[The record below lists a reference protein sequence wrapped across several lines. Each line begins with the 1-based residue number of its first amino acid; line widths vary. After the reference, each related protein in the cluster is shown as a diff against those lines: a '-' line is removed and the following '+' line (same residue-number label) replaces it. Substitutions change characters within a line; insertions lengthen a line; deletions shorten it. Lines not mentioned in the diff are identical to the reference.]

1 MEREPK
7 LLPVRI
13 IGDKVLKQ
21 KAKQVEKIT
30 PEIKELVADMFYTMY
45 ETDGIG
51 LAAPQIGKS
60 LRIFVIDI
68 EWHHEDG
75 KKNPLVFINPKFTFF
90 EGETSAE
97 EGCLSIP
104 GIFEKVVRAE
114 KVIIEATD
122 LSGKRFTIETDDF
135 LAVALQHEYDHLEG
149 ILFIDKVPK
158 LRRMIHAKKLR
169 ELKSKVDENGVNI
182 G

>member
-13 IGDKVLKQ
+13 IGDELLAR
-21 KAKQVEKIT
+21 KAKPIENIT
-30 PEIKELVADMFYTMY
+30 PEIRELVEDMFYTMY

-51 LAAPQIGKS
+51 LAAPQIGRS
-60 LRIFVIDI
+60 LRLFVVDL

-75 KKNPLVFINPKFTFF
+75 KKNPMVFINPKFTNF
-90 EGETSAE
+90 EGETTAE

-104 GIFEKVVRAE
+104 GIFEKVHRAE
-114 KVIIEATD
+114 KVTLEATD
-122 LSGKRFTIETDDF
+122 LDGNKFEIESDDF
-135 LAVALQHEYDHLEG
+135 LAIAMQHEYDHLDG
-149 ILFIDKVPK
+149 ILFMDKVPK
-158 LRRMIHAKKLR
+158 LRKMIHLKRLR
-169 ELKSKVDENGVNI
+169 ELKSGIDENGVNI